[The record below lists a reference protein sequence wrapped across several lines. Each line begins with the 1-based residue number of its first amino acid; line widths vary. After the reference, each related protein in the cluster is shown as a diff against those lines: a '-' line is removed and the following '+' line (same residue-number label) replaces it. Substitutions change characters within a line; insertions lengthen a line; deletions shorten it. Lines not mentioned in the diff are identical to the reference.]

1 MYHLTK
7 GHDAE
12 VFAQTFRQEEAGF
25 NGSGEEL
32 RRTPGA
38 SPGRA
43 RLVEA
48 SREAVRART
57 FGTRQATTEPARST
71 DS

>member
-43 RLVEA
+43 RRLVGTEY
-48 SREAVRART
+48 RLVIRGEFVDRIGPLVR
-57 FGTRQATTEPARST
+57 G
-71 DS
+71 

>member
-43 RLVEA
+43 RLVGTEC
-48 SREAVRART
+48 RLVIRGEFVDRIGPLVR
-57 FGTRQATTEPARST
+57 G
-71 DS
+71 